1 MAQEDRM
8 ATVDFSGDQTL
19 TVTEDQVTEN
29 VGYSFTD
36 AQGVTFTLV
45 AKDWV
50 ESTLL
55 GTKDVRLYQFP
66 TDAEKGTVFNSTFA
80 WTAPEGYVIQVK
92 SITINTRVYCYGATC
107 SIGSVATTSSTAV
120 NNVGGGN
127 TSVTSSVSYP
137 EGNGSTYFSYQLTGR
152 RGTTTHAGSIYV
164 RGISVNYKLYHR
176 TAVLDEEVNETFT
189 AGLYKDVT
197 VKRAMASDKYN
208 ALCLPFDYAPTGW
221 EIYEMSSQKV
231 DNGNVTFVFNEAS
244 SITAGVPC
252 IVKTNADIAEIVVN
266 NVTLVNEPS
275 TVNPGYA
282 DFKGTFVPTTL
293 AQGDIYLSNSNA
305 FKELSAASAN
315 MKGFRSYITNVNA
328 ASNSSFGIQFGDTV
342 TAIQTV
348 NGDILAN
355 DAPIYNIKGQRVS
368 FPTEAGVYVQN
379 GRKFI
384 IK

>member
-1 MAQEDRM
+1 MAQE
-8 ATVDFSGDQTL
+8 
-19 TVTEDQVTEN
+19 VTTDHRLAEANHNETTHS
-29 VGYSFTD
+29 YSFTD
-36 AQGVTFTLV
+36 ENGVKFTIAPEVDWINNVVNIGIKQYVTNSLRIGQFEGKGNLSTTLSWEAPKGVT
-45 AKDWV
+45 
-50 ESTLL
+50 
-55 GTKDVRLYQFP
+55 
-66 TDAEKGTVFNSTFA
+66 
-80 WTAPEGYVIQVK
+80 IQVNEI
-92 SITINTRVYCYGATC
+92 SIKTRIYSNYNAYCKIGTGNATNKDTKVSNAFAENTTVTGTGFAE
-107 SIGSVATTSSTAV
+107 GNSSTDF
-120 NNVGGGN
+120 NYYMSGGPGIF
-127 TSVTSSVSYP
+127 
-137 EGNGSTYFSYQLTGR
+137 E
-152 RGTTTHAGSIYV
+152 HAGSIYIDNITV
-164 RGISVNYKLYHR
+164 KYTCKK
-176 TAVLDEEVNETFT
+176 AVFDENEAETVVPAAHFT
-189 AGLYKDVT
+189 GDVT
-197 VKRAMASDKYN
+197 VKRAMASDKYH

-244 SITAGVPC
+244 SITAGRPC
-252 IVKTNADIAEIVVN
+252 IVKTSADIAEIVVN